1 MEDGGYK
8 MNAGA
13 GILGCGRYV
22 PELRLTNEE
31 LALSFGT
38 TAEKIERKAGIKA
51 RSRAPQDMATSDMA
65 ALAAVEALK
74 DAGTDPSEIGM
85 ILVATTTPDMVFPS
99 TACLVQKAIGA
110 HKAAALDIS
119 AACTGFLYGLDMA
132 ACYISSGRYDK
143 VLLIGA
149 ETYSRITNPDD
160 VSTSVLFGDGAGAVV
175 VGRVPEGFGV
185 LDTVLG
191 ADGGGADLLAVP
203 AGGSRLPVTPELLE
217 KRMNTIF
224 MSGREVFEF
233 AVGILELMINQLL
246 SDNGLSLPDI
256 SLIVPHQAN
265 KRILLN
271 VCGNMGIPPEKMY
284 CNIENYGNMSAASVP
299 VALTEAV
306 LEGRISR
313 GNLLLFAGFG
323 AGLTWGGSLI
333 RWGC

>member
-1 MEDGGYK
+1 MT
-8 MNAGA
+8 AGA

-31 LALSFGT
+31 LALKFGT
-38 TAEKIERKAGIKA
+38 TAEKLERKAGIKA
-51 RSRAPQDMATSDMA
+51 RSRAPVNVATSDMA
-65 ALAAVEALK
+65 AKASLEALK
-74 DAGTDPSEIGM
+74 NAGTDPVEIGM

-110 HKAAALDIS
+110 KNAAALDIS

-132 ACYISSGRYDK
+132 AGYVSSGKYHK
-143 VLLIGA
+143 VLLVGA

-160 VSTSVLFGDGAGAVV
+160 QSTYVLFGDGAGAVV

-185 LDTVLG
+185 LDSVLG
-191 ADGGGADLLAVP
+191 ADGEGADLLAVP
-203 AGGSRLPVTPELLE
+203 AGGARLPVTPELLE

-233 AVGILELMINQLL
+233 AVNILESMIGEILL
-246 SDNGLSLPDI
+246 RNSLNLSDI

-265 KRILLN
+265 KRILLS
-271 VCGNMGIPPEKMY
+271 VCSNMGLTPDKMY

-299 VALTEAV
+299 VALAEAV
-306 LEGRISR
+306 LEGRIKS
-313 GNLLLFAGFG
+313 GDLLLFAAFG
-323 AGLTWGGSLI
+323 AGLTWGASLV
-333 RWGC
+333 RWI